1 MKILL
6 VAFLLVHCTQGNP
19 MRPDLFFKDSSLVVL
34 PQKFKPMVGIDC
46 EQRCRDHTT
55 EGTTC
60 ECNVTPQPTIAPPMV
75 NGQCDMNCDQRCKDD
90 TTEGTCCTCGSNSTT
105 PHPTIAPPL
114 VNTQCDFNCEE
125 LCHTSTADLPW
136 CCDPCGSHDTTPT
149 IAPPLVNAQ
158 CDLNCE
164 QRCEDGTAADT
175 CCTCGSTDPTI
186 KPPLMVTGPVKG
198 SFKLDPFSPTC
209 IQRCAAGQGEPICE
223 CESDG
228 PNEQSVHIE
237 RFPKKAILPAMVYKR
252 QRIPPIENHYP

>member
-1 MKILL
+1 
-6 VAFLLVHCTQGNP
+6 

-75 NGQCDMNCDQRCKDD
+75 NGQCDMNCEQRCEDD
-90 TTEGTCCTCGSNSTT
+90 TTEGTCCTCGSTDPTAT
-105 PHPTIAPPL
+105 P
-114 VNTQCDFNCEE
+114 N
-125 LCHTSTADLPW
+125 
-136 CCDPCGSHDTTPT
+136 PT

-164 QRCEDGTAADT
+164 QRCADDTAADT
-175 CCTCGSTDPTI
+175 CCTCPTEPTI
-186 KPPLMVTGPVKG
+186 RPPLMVTGPVKG

-223 CESDG
+223 CDSDG
-228 PNEQSVHIE
+228 PNEQTVHIE

>member
-1 MKILL
+1 M
-6 VAFLLVHCTQGNP
+6 VHCTLGNP

-75 NGQCDMNCDQRCKDD
+75 NGQCDMNCEQRCEDD
-90 TTEGTCCTCGSNSTT
+90 TTEGTCCTCGSTDPTAT
-105 PHPTIAPPL
+105 P
-114 VNTQCDFNCEE
+114 N
-125 LCHTSTADLPW
+125 
-136 CCDPCGSHDTTPT
+136 PT

-164 QRCEDGTAADT
+164 QRCADDTAADT
-175 CCTCGSTDPTI
+175 CCTCPTEPTI
-186 KPPLMVTGPVKG
+186 RPPLMVTGPVKG

-223 CESDG
+223 CDSDG
-228 PNEQSVHIE
+228 PNEQTVHIE

>member
-1 MKILL
+1 
-6 VAFLLVHCTQGNP
+6 
-19 MRPDLFFKDSSLVVL
+19 
-34 PQKFKPMVGIDC
+34 
-46 EQRCRDHTT
+46 
-55 EGTTC
+55 
-60 ECNVTPQPTIAPPMV
+60 
-75 NGQCDMNCDQRCKDD
+75 MNCDQRCRDD
-90 TTEGTCCTCGSNSTT
+90 TTEGTCCTCGSSDPT

-114 VNTQCDFNCEE
+114 VNAE
-125 LCHTSTADLPW
+125 
-136 CCDPCGSHDTTPT
+136 
-149 IAPPLVNAQ
+149 

-164 QRCEDGTAADT
+164 ERCEDDTAEDT

-186 KPPLMVTGPVKG
+186 SPPLLVTGPVKG

-223 CESDG
+223 CDSDG

>member
-19 MRPDLFFKDSSLVVL
+19 MRPDLFFKDSSLVIL

-75 NGQCDMNCDQRCKDD
+75 NGQCDMNCEQRCEDD
-90 TTEGTCCTCGSNSTT
+90 TTEGTCCTCGSTDPTAT
-105 PHPTIAPPL
+105 P
-114 VNTQCDFNCEE
+114 N
-125 LCHTSTADLPW
+125 
-136 CCDPCGSHDTTPT
+136 PT

-164 QRCEDGTAADT
+164 QRCADDTAADT
-175 CCTCGSTDPTI
+175 CCTCPTEPTI
-186 KPPLMVTGPVKG
+186 RPPLMVTGPVKG

-223 CESDG
+223 CDSDG
-228 PNEQSVHIE
+228 PNEQTVHIE

>member
-19 MRPDLFFKDSSLVVL
+19 MRPDLFFKDSSLVIL

-90 TTEGTCCTCGSNSTT
+90 TTEGTCCTCGSTDPTAT
-105 PHPTIAPPL
+105 P
-114 VNTQCDFNCEE
+114 N
-125 LCHTSTADLPW
+125 
-136 CCDPCGSHDTTPT
+136 PT

-164 QRCEDGTAADT
+164 QRCLDDTWQGTCCICPPPTTIHPGPLVDAKCDLNCEQRCKDGTIDDT
-175 CCTCGSTDPTI
+175 CCTCGSTEPTI
-186 KPPLMVTGPVKG
+186 RPPLMVTGPVKG
-198 SFKLDPFSPTC
+198 SFKLDPFLPTC

-223 CESDG
+223 CDSDG

>member
-19 MRPDLFFKDSSLVVL
+19 MRPDMFFKDSSLVVL
-34 PQKFKPMVGIDC
+34 PQRFKPLAKIDC
-46 EQRCRDHTT
+46 EQRCIDHTT
-55 EGTTC
+55 EGTNC
-60 ECNVTPQPTIAPPMV
+60 ECDATPQPTIAPPII
-75 NGQCDMNCDQRCKDD
+75 NGQCDMNCDQRCRDD
-90 TTEGTCCTCGSNSTT
+90 TTEGTCCTCGSSDPT

-114 VNTQCDFNCEE
+114 VNAQCPLNCEE
-125 LCHTSTADLPW
+125 
-136 CCDPCGSHDTTPT
+136 
-149 IAPPLVNAQ
+149 
-158 CDLNCE
+158 
-164 QRCEDGTAADT
+164 RCEDDTAEDT

-186 KPPLMVTGPVKG
+186 SPPLLVTGPVKG

-223 CESDG
+223 CDSDG

-252 QRIPPIENHYP
+252 QRIPPIENHYPWMRDNFYQFYVHFGYLLCK